1 MSVVSISFF
10 RFETLRARL
19 WAFSQMQ
26 FARKHLKAL
35 PGLEF
40 FKLFGSGT
48 GEGFTPVPNF
58 GVYAILGVWP
68 SEAHARAQIDGDTI
82 YARYHA
88 QSVEAAHIYLQPFS
102 VRGRWDGDN
111 PFKVAASDKNKPA
124 PEPIGVIT
132 RATIKKRSVF
142 SFWKHSPGISKD
154 VGQQDSLLF
163 KIGVGEVPWLHQ
175 VTISIWSNRKAMVR
189 FAYENGTCHAIAA
202 KEAFDKKWFSED
214 LFARFHVLSATGRWD
229 GETLEH
235 LKSLSPTQE
244 FV

>member
-10 RFETLRARL
+10 RFQSLSAKL

-26 FARKHLKAL
+26 FARRHLKAL

-48 GEGFTPVPNF
+48 GEGFTPIPNF

-68 SEAHARAQIDGDTI
+68 NEAQARAQIEGNTI
-82 YARYHA
+82 FARYHDHSA
-88 QSVEAAHIYLQPFS
+88 EAAHLYMKPYS

-111 PFKVAASDKNKPA
+111 PFIVDENAKNAPA
-124 PEPIGVIT
+124 PIGVIT

-142 SFWKHSPGISKD
+142 SFWKHSPAISRD
-154 VGQQDSLLF
+154 VGKQESLLF

-175 VTISIWSNRKAMVR
+175 VTISIWADRKSMVR

-202 KEAFDKKWFSED
+202 KQAFDKKWFSED
-214 LFARFHVLSATGRWD
+214 LFARFHVLSATGTWE
-229 GETLEH
+229 GEALDH
-235 LKSLSPTQE
+235 LKSVSPTRE